1 MQRHCRGMVLFCVI
15 RKDGCFFVLPGC
27 LTGYSRKFIIKSKKH
42 YAREDIVMNTQEMDN
57 QMNRLMGNLFYQI
70 RIDKGLSQEDVARN
84 IVSQKTISKFEKMGD
99 MPNCLVLC
107 ALMQRMGDT
116 MDYFT
121 TMLSKQEYEYFAWR
135 KKVLKQIQENQV
147 DESVWSCKEACDF
160 TLNAN
165 LQEQFLKFWKGYC
178 KNDVELMKEAIFLTI
193 ENPAA
198 GSKWMRCMSTTEIAY
213 LLIYLEKRAQ
223 LHEKLESDNS
233 QLLCEIVTYLEE
245 NTEDVE
251 KVKLYGKAVSLFGN
265 YVPADS
271 RQKLFLYKKALELQ
285 RKYARLD
292 GMTAL
297 LKGLLEQYHKI
308 GIQEEENYTEMLRA
322 LTAVKK
328 EFGVREHSFVIQELN
343 AEYVL
348 LHEVLKSY
356 RQERRLSVSEIDE
369 QACSEKTYRALEKGK
384 RAANHSTYEIL
395 AELMDIRIGKYHA
408 DIISD
413 KYFDYKL
420 AGEIET
426 ARRNQRQKESML
438 LLDKL
443 EKSLGDL
450 VKLNVNKQ
458 FIARWRTIQDLYD
471 NKIEPQEFMEKIKE
485 AVRLTIPQWDFG
497 YGAHFYLKTEMMLV
511 YYLAIGYRMQGK
523 TKEAL
528 DIIQKLWNIYD
539 TREVDAA
546 FNMDERLLFLVF
558 WKNLMTD
565 LGEYGKALEMA
576 KIGIKM
582 SFDSG
587 KGGKLNNFVTEMGW
601 SLEHGRTEISE
612 KDRKAQ
618 YTPYYRN
625 AMALCKLFRLSR
637 DEIRLS
643 NYCEERNMKF
653 D

>member
-1 MQRHCRGMVLFCVI
+1 M
-15 RKDGCFFVLPGC
+15 
-27 LTGYSRKFIIKSKKH
+27 
-42 YAREDIVMNTQEMDN
+42 
-57 QMNRLMGNLFYQI
+57 
-70 RIDKGLSQEDVARN
+70 
-84 IVSQKTISKFEKMGD
+84 
-99 MPNCLVLC
+99 
-107 ALMQRMGDT
+107 
-116 MDYFT
+116 
-121 TMLSKQEYEYFAWR
+121 
-135 KKVLKQIQENQV
+135 
-147 DESVWSCKEACDF
+147 
-160 TLNAN
+160 
-165 LQEQFLKFWKGYC
+165 
-178 KNDVELMKEAIFLTI
+178 
-193 ENPAA
+193 
-198 GSKWMRCMSTTEIAY
+198 
-213 LLIYLEKRAQ
+213 
-223 LHEKLESDNS
+223 
-233 QLLCEIVTYLEE
+233 
-245 NTEDVE
+245 
-251 KVKLYGKAVSLFGN
+251 KLYGKAVSLFGN

-369 QACSEKTYRALEKGK
+369 RACSEKTYRALEKGK

-450 VKLNVNKQ
+450 AKLNVNKQ

-471 NKIEPQEFMEKIKE
+471 NKINPQEFMEKIKE

-497 YGAHFYLKTEMMLV
+497 Y
-511 YYLAIGYRMQGK
+511 
-523 TKEAL
+523 
-528 DIIQKLWNIYD
+528 
-539 TREVDAA
+539 
-546 FNMDERLLFLVF
+546 
-558 WKNLMTD
+558 
-565 LGEYGKALEMA
+565 
-576 KIGIKM
+576 
-582 SFDSG
+582 
-587 KGGKLNNFVTEMGW
+587 
-601 SLEHGRTEISE
+601 
-612 KDRKAQ
+612 
-618 YTPYYRN
+618 
-625 AMALCKLFRLSR
+625 
-637 DEIRLS
+637 
-643 NYCEERNMKF
+643 
-653 D
+653 